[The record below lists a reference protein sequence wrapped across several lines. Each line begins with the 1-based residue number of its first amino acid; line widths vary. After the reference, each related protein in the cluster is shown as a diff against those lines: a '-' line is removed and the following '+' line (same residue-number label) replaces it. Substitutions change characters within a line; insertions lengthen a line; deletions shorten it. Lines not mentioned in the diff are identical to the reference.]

1 MHTGNLVNMVLLSVL
16 GGRQKRG
23 RRARRYLTGRG
34 SFWSNP
40 STIMTAAGVAW
51 GLFETLQQ
59 QSGTRGE
66 TAAGAPTATAPPGRP
81 ASTAPAGTPAP
92 SSATAGAPASA
103 GAPGGEPAVPE
114 IPVDTPAAPAET
126 PASAPAVAAA
136 PAASAAVDED
146 AIRIVRLAVSAAFAD
161 GVVNEHERAAILQQ
175 ARDAGIGT
183 EVEAELRA
191 RRPLREIVAG
201 VTEQT
206 HKVTL
211 YVLAFTILR
220 ADEQLSGAERIYLAQ
235 LAHLL
240 GLDPQEVQALEKD
253 VGERIDALGDQGQ
266 FGG

>member
-16 GGRQKRG
+16 GGRRKRG

-40 STIMTAAGVAW
+40 STIMTAAGLAW
-51 GLFETLQQ
+51 GLFESMQQ
-59 QSGTRGE
+59 RDGVHGE
-66 TAAGAPTATAPPGRP
+66 TASGPPSGAGAAPPPGSPAPAPPPPAATASPSTPVPGPTEPPG
-81 ASTAPAGTPAP
+81 
-92 SSATAGAPASA
+92 
-103 GAPGGEPAVPE
+103 V
-114 IPVDTPAAPAET
+114 
-126 PASAPAVAAA
+126 APAVTAVAADKPEPDA
-136 PAASAAVDED
+136 TDED

-161 GVVNEHERAAILQQ
+161 GAVNEHERAAILQQ
-175 ARDAGIGT
+175 ARDAGVGD

-266 FGG
+266 LGG